1 MNDKKKQSSVF
12 HAGGVVCSPQN
23 GFSEEMSASF

>member
-1 MNDKKKQSSVF
+1 MNDKKKSFGF

-23 GFSEEMSASF
+23 GFSEEMSAGF